1 MVKFPYAR
9 QTMAL
14 PELAHHLQECGQR
27 NITIPGD
34 MLKKK
39 TEKK

>member
-1 MVKFPYAR
+1 MAR
-9 QTMAL
+9 ERMPL
-14 PELAHHLQECGQR
+14 PELARHLQECGQR

-39 TEKK
+39 AEKKPEK